1 MIISLLGFTTAYVSL
16 SKTLI
21 PSIIQVSVSH
31 EAYEQLPYWLQN
43 NEKSKIIWATVFA
56 FGVLLPLACFRKLS
70 MLRFTSFLG
79 VACSATLM
87 LVLLYEFFTNEE
99 VVKSSPVQQLQKA
112 DYFNLSET
120 AIVETFPFII
130 FLYMYQPNIPPTY
143 LELDRRTPARM
154 NQVLWR
160 ANSIAV
166 ACFLTVG
173 VFGYLIFADRPQE

>member
-99 VVKSSPVQQLQKA
+99 VVKSSPVQQLQRA
-112 DYFNLSET
+112 DYFNLS
-120 AIVETFPFII
+120 
-130 FLYMYQPNIPPTY
+130 
-143 LELDRRTPARM
+143 
-154 NQVLWR
+154 
-160 ANSIAV
+160 
-166 ACFLTVG
+166 
-173 VFGYLIFADRPQE
+173 